1 MSGFVGLF
9 CWFVFAGDGDA
20 MHDSETNLVWR
31 QLSVRWGLVTHGQVV
46 SDDEVSG
53 LVMMMILKCSILLHK
68 LLVDT
73 LQNIFSVLSRHQ
85 LFWRF
90 LVVQDESLCHAEMKA
105 QDWLPWL
112 RVIVDERMNWTC
124 PPVRHHP
131 QPVPE
136 LSLIISQLLNDVGER
151 SEDSGTLAGNTDD
164 VVEGVGE
171 GTLLKTTI
179 NVPASPANIGA
190 SLSPVIGDSED
201 VTMRRLLMIVECW
214 LYISE
219 PATNS
224 QVNLWSDVLLMF
236 EH

>member
-1 MSGFVGLF
+1 
-9 CWFVFAGDGDA
+9 
-20 MHDSETNLVWR
+20 MH
-31 QLSVRWGLVTHGQVV
+31 
-46 SDDEVSG
+46 
-53 LVMMMILKCSILLHK
+53 
-68 LLVDT
+68 
-73 LQNIFSVLSRHQ
+73 
-85 LFWRF
+85 
-90 LVVQDESLCHAEMKA
+90 
-105 QDWLPWL
+105 
-112 RVIVDERMNWTC
+112 WTC

-136 LSLIISQLLNDVGER
+136 LSLVISQLLNDVGER

-171 GTLLKTTI
+171 GTLLKTAI

-201 VTMRRLLMIVECW
+201 VTMRGLLMIVEC
-214 LYISE
+214 LLNLSE